1 MAATPPRPRWDTKSL
16 SPSFLNSPD
25 LEGSTESYISTSS
38 LEYVNAQLVA
48 HGFASSQGLSLDG
61 LSGTDSNKVVKCL
74 LSMLSQRVVCSLS
87 LELNVSS
94 WLFQQDLSRTEELS
108 AKFRT
113 LTYDYER
120 LLTMHRTANDKV
132 AAAEKEVNLYKTK
145 LTYA

>member
-1 MAATPPRPRWDTKSL
+1 MDSDAGHMGDKSKLTYVIPQAKQWQCSVRSARDLDASISRVFVSATVMAATPPRPRWDTKSL

-74 LSMLSQRVVCSLS
+74 LCMLSQRVVCSLS

-94 WLFQQDLSRTEELS
+94 
-108 AKFRT
+108 
-113 LTYDYER
+113 
-120 LLTMHRTANDKV
+120 
-132 AAAEKEVNLYKTK
+132 
-145 LTYA
+145 